1 MRCALSCSSWY
12 AEDSVQPS
20 RGGEGRGLEGIGLNW
35 IIDTATS
42 KHLRQGS
49 NSHGMLVMLA
59 HNKSAGS
66 AEDTKKRKGT
76 EKGSRERSREGSRF
90 DNREKRTWHYEDK

>member
-1 MRCALSCSSWY
+1 VRYLAAAGMLRIQSNLR
-12 AEDSVQPS
+12 E
-20 RGGEGRGLEGIGLNW
+20 EGRGLEEIGLNW
-35 IIDTATS
+35 IIGTATS

-76 EKGSRERSREGSRF
+76 EKGSRERNREGSRF
-90 DNREKRTWHYEDK
+90 DNRD

>member
-1 MRCALSCSSWY
+1 MRSLAAAGMLRIQSNLR
-12 AEDSVQPS
+12 EE
-20 RGGEGRGLEGIGLNW
+20 GGEGIGLNW
-35 IIDTATS
+35 IIGTATS

-66 AEDTKKRKGT
+66 AEDAKKRKGA
-76 EKGSRERSREGSRF
+76 EKGAEKASRF
-90 DNREKRTWHYEDK
+90 DNRAAHLAL